1 MRSPKKRMPAKKQKL
16 PNMATTLGSGFNGVT
31 AQDIRDLSPDTIT
44 IDTNT
49 ITNYSIDTTAYSWN
63 QPYSNYTLTGTVGA
77 SGTVEID
84 TDGLTMKE
92 SCDIKI
98 GERSLKDFMDRV
110 EERLGILRPNPEL
123 EEKWANLKGLRQA
136 YIDLEKEII
145 EKEKMWKILKET

>member
-1 MRSPKKRMPAKKQKL
+1 MPAKKQKL
-16 PNMATTLGSGFNGVT
+16 PNMATTLGSGLNGTSVD
-31 AQDIRDLSPDTIT
+31 DILTIDASTIT
-44 IDTNT
+44 IDANTFTNSS
-49 ITNYSIDTTAYSWN
+49 NYTWS
-63 QPYSNYTLTGTVGA
+63 QPYSNYTITTGTSTVGA
-77 SGTVEID
+77 GGTVNID
-84 TDGLTMKE
+84 ADGMTLQE

-136 YIDLEKEII
+136 YMDLEKEII

>member
-1 MRSPKKRMPAKKQKL
+1 
-16 PNMATTLGSGFNGVT
+16 MATTLGSGLNGIGVD
-31 AQDIRDLSPDTIT
+31 DILT

-49 ITNYSIDTTAYSWN
+49 ITNYSIDTGAYTWS

-98 GERSLKDFMDRV
+98 GDRSLKDFMDRV

-123 EEKWANLKGLRQA
+123 EEKWENLKGLRQA
-136 YIDLEKEII
+136 YMDLEKEII